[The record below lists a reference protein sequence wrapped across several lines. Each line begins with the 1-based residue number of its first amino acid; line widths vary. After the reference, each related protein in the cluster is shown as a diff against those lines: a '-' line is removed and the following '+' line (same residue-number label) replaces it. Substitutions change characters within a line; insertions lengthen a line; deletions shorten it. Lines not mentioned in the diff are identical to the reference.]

1 MARQK
6 IAHDAISGKLLSRTA
21 GVPTLLFGE
30 ILYLLRK
37 LYPNRRLALAVPFPS
52 CMDPMTAIAASGL
65 RARMESLDLLANNI
79 ANASTGG
86 YKADREFY
94 SLYVAPEAAGNDT
107 FSTMPLIERPWVDHA
122 QGALHST
129 GNPLDVA
136 LSGKG
141 FFAVNGPS
149 GPLYTRNGNFR
160 LATDGKLT
168 SSDGYPVRDSQGA
181 TLTLQAA
188 RPLEISSDGTLT
200 QDGVVTGKLEI
211 VDFTSTAGLS
221 KQGSNYFRVTDP
233 AMRPTAPS
241 GTSVEQG
248 HLEASNTGSAEA
260 AVRLVSVMRQFEML
274 QKAVSLGT
282 EMNKKAIEEVA
293 RV

>member
-1 MARQK
+1 MEP
-6 IAHDAISGKLLSRTA
+6 I
-21 GVPTLLFGE
+21 
-30 ILYLLRK
+30 
-37 LYPNRRLALAVPFPS
+37 
-52 CMDPMTAIAASGL
+52 TAIAASGL
-65 RARMESLDLLANNI
+65 RARMESLDLVANNI

-94 SLYVAPEAAGNDT
+94 SLYVAPEAAGNDSL
-107 FSTMPLIERPWVDHA
+107 STMPVIERPWVDHA
-122 QGALHST
+122 QGVLRST

-160 LATDGKLT
+160 LAVDGKLT
-168 SSDGYPVRDSQGA
+168 SSDGYPVRDSLGA
-181 TLTLQAA
+181 PLTLVPT
-188 RPLEISSDGTLT
+188 RPLEIASDGTVT

-221 KQGSNYFRVTDP
+221 KQGSNYFRVNDP
-233 AMRPTAPS
+233 AVRPTAAS
-241 GTSVEQG
+241 ETSVEQG
-248 HLEASNTGSAEA
+248 HLETSNTGTAES
-260 AVRLVSVMRQFEML
+260 AVRLVNVMRQFEML
-274 QKAVSLGT
+274 QKAVSLGN

-293 RV
+293 KV

>member
-1 MARQK
+1 
-6 IAHDAISGKLLSRTA
+6 
-21 GVPTLLFGE
+21 V
-30 ILYLLRK
+30 
-37 LYPNRRLALAVPFPS
+37 
-52 CMDPMTAIAASGL
+52 
-65 RARMESLDLLANNI
+65 ANNI
-79 ANASTGG
+79 ANATTGG

-94 SLYVAPEAAGNDT
+94 SLYVAPEAAGNDSLT
-107 FSTMPLIERPWVDHA
+107 TMPVIERPWVDHS
-122 QGALHST
+122 QGVLHPT

-160 LATDGKLT
+160 IAVDGKLT
-168 SSDGYPVRDSQGA
+168 TPDGYPVRDSLGA
-181 TLTLQAA
+181 PLMLQAT
-188 RPLEISSDGTLT
+188 RPLEISSDGTVT

-221 KQGSNYFRVTDP
+221 KQGSNYFRVNDP
-233 AMRPTAPS
+233 AVRLTAPS
-241 GTSVEQG
+241 ATSVEQG
-248 HLEASNTGSAEA
+248 HLETSNTGTAES

-274 QKAVSLGT
+274 QKAVSLGN

-293 RV
+293 KV